1 MPAPQNLGYSF
12 DRRPLARLT
21 RAHEPGE
28 STMKGMTV
36 ASFAAACTLF
46 AASAAGEGSY
56 AEDRA
61 QIEDLQARYLFALD
75 FRDPDAYA
83 ATFTEDGV
91 LDYGAGKIQGRAA
104 IREMVARMR
113 ANDER
118 QRTDD
123 KSGLRP
129 AAGRHNIANIV
140 LEIDGDRARGTAYW
154 FHMGNANPERRA
166 QLNSFGHYEDEL
178 VKVNGEWLFGLRKI
192 YNEQVA
198 EWVAGPQ
205 NPVVH
210 PGDGP
215 KLRPTQSR

>member
-1 MPAPQNLGYSF
+1 
-12 DRRPLARLT
+12 
-21 RAHEPGE
+21 
-28 STMKGMTV
+28 MKTIRI
-36 ASFAAACTLF
+36 AAAGAVCTMLG
-46 AASAAGEGSY
+46 AAAAGAEDGY

-83 ATFTEDGV
+83 ATFAEDGV

-113 ANDER
+113 VNDER
-118 QRTDD
+118 QRAED

-129 AAGRHNIANIV
+129 AAGRHNISNIV
-140 LEIDGDRARGTAYW
+140 LDIDGDRARGTAYW
-154 FHMGNANPERRA
+154 FHMGNANPERSA

-178 VKVNGEWLFGLRKI
+178 VRVNGEWLFSLRKI

-198 EWVAGPQ
+198 EWVAGSA
-205 NPVVH
+205 NPAVH
-210 PGDGP
+210 PGLGP
-215 KLRPTQSR
+215 KLRETTTR

>member
-1 MPAPQNLGYSF
+1 MKTVIAARHAALGI
-12 DRRPLARLT
+12 AC
-21 RAHEPGE
+21 
-28 STMKGMTV
+28 TM
-36 ASFAAACTLF
+36 FAAG
-46 AASAAGEGSY
+46 SIAGEGSY

-61 QIEDLQARYLFALD
+61 KIEDLQARYLFALD

-118 QRTDD
+118 QRTEDT
-123 KSGLRP
+123 SGLRP
-129 AAGRHNIANIV
+129 AAGRHNIANVV

-154 FHMGNANPERRA
+154 FHMGNANSERRA

-178 VKVNGEWLFGLRKI
+178 VRVDGEWLFSLRKI
-192 YNEQVA
+192 YNEQVP

-205 NPVVH
+205 NPVAH

-215 KLRPTQSR
+215 KLRQPSGR